1 MRTPSGATLSPV
13 TGPMPTGRLT
23 GIGLPPEAAG
33 ITQTP
38 GWPWTR
44 PATHRSPALSQ
55 LGVENRVP
63 VSLMRRPPTLA
74 VACSFAAAARSSVY
88 TVDLAAGPPTPA
100 R

>member
-13 TGPMPTGRLT
+13 TGPMPMGRLT
-23 GIGLPPEAAG
+23 GTGLPPEAAG

-38 GWPWTR
+38 GSPWTR

-63 VSLMRRPPTLA
+63 VSLLCRFPA
-74 VACSFAAAARSSVY
+74 AAGACSFAAAARSSV
-88 TVDLAAGPPTPA
+88 
-100 R
+100 